1 MSFGQPAVGGTD
13 TEPRCPRHPDA
24 VSYVRCQRC
33 GRPACAQ
40 CQRPAA
46 VGVQCVDCV
55 AEQAAATPTPRTSF
69 GGAVREGRP
78 VVTWS
83 LIGVCVV
90 VFLLQYLLP
99 GLTYQFGYAPVLTAS
114 EPWRMITSGFLH
126 SPGLLLH
133 ILFNM
138 YALWALGQ
146 TLEPA
151 LGRARFLAVYGL
163 ALIGGGVGVLWLS
176 DPLVLVVGASGA
188 IFGLFG
194 ALFVIQ
200 RRIGADTKG
209 LLIVLAINAALGFFY
224 TSISWQ
230 AHLGGLLTGALAAV
244 PLVWAPRGPRRA
256 RVHWLGLAG
265 VLVLLVAL
273 TLLRLALAPGL
284 A

>member
-40 CQRPAA
+40 CQLPAA

-78 VVTWS
+78 IVTWT

-90 VFLLQYLLP
+90 VFLLQLLLP
-99 GLTYQFGYAPVLTAS
+99 GTTYLLGYAPVLTAT

-126 SPGLLLH
+126 SPGMLFH

-146 TLEPA
+146 TLEPT
-151 LGRARFLAVYGL
+151 LGRARFLAVYLL
-163 ALIGGGVGVLWLS
+163 ALVGGSVGILWLG
-176 DPLVLVVGASGA
+176 DPLTLVVGASGA

-200 RRIGADTKG
+200 RRIGADSRG
-209 LLIVLAINAALGFFY
+209 LLIVLAINAALVFFSP
-224 TSISWQ
+224 SIAWQ
-230 AHLGGLLTGALAAV
+230 AHVGGLITGALAAV

-256 RVHWLGLAG
+256 RIQWLGLAG
-265 VLVLLVAL
+265 VLVLLVVLTVVRLTITPAL
-273 TLLRLALAPGL
+273 M
-284 A
+284 